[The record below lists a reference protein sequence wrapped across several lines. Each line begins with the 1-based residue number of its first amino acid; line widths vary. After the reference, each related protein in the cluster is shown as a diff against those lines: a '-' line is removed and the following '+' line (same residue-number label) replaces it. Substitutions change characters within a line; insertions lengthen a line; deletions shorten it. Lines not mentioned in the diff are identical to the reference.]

1 MRNRVNDMRK
11 DFMKTFA
18 EAGLNGYEHMGK
30 QFGMFSMLPLSKDQ
44 IEQLK
49 DKPHVYMV
57 GSGRINVSALTESRI
72 DKLADVIKNDLS

>member
-1 MRNRVNDMRK
+1 
-11 DFMKTFA
+11 
-18 EAGLNGYEHMGK
+18 
-30 QFGMFSMLPLSKDQ
+30 MFSMLPLSKDQ

-72 DKLADVIKNDLS
+72 DKLADIIKNDLS